1 MSYPT
6 KISIIIPVF
15 NGGRFLRET
24 VAAVFNQSFDDFE
37 LLIINDGS
45 TDNTREIATA
55 LQKECGR
62 IVYFEKENSGVSAT
76 RNLGLTNAKGE
87 FVVFL
92 DADDLV
98 HPDFLQL
105 RFNFLNQNTHLD
117 FCGSGIELIDADSKS
132 IKSAV
137 PMRAPGGKKIMEEI
151 LFYQRGIAT
160 VPSNFMFRKEILTQ
174 NQILFDTRLSSS
186 ADRFFLCKVA
196 KVSQCGCLPGSSVSY
211 RIHANS
217 MYHDQ
222 TKKKNI
228 FIDNEFYIML
238 LIKEAVVPPH
248 LMANFLKKS
257 YYMLGGAAYKMSL
270 YKKMF
275 LYGFK
280 YSLARL
286 KYLI

>member
-15 NGGRFLRET
+15 NGSRFLHET
-24 VAAVFNQSFDDFE
+24 VAAVFAQSFDDFE

-45 TDNTREIATA
+45 TDNTKEIATA
-55 LQKECGR
+55 LQKEYDR
-62 IVYFEKENSGVSAT
+62 IGYFEKENSGVSAT
-76 RNLGLTNAKGE
+76 RNLGLTKANGE

-92 DADDLV
+92 DADDLM
-98 HPDFLQL
+98 HSDFLQL
-105 RFNFLNQNTHLD
+105 RFNFLNQNTHLG
-117 FCGSGIELIDADSKS
+117 FCGSGIELIDADSKP
-132 IKSAV
+132 IKNTV

-151 LFYQRGIAT
+151 LFYQGGIAT
-160 VPSNFMFRKEILTQ
+160 VPSNFMFRKEILTK
-174 NQILFDTRLSSS
+174 NQIFFDTRLSSS

-257 YYMLGGAAYKMSL
+257 YYMLGGAAYRMGL